1 MPGNTDATEP
11 DAFSEEVKE
20 TEPHQ
25 VISMDFTKL
34 QDINQDIGAWLLS
47 EDKPIDYPVLQADDN
62 RCYLNHLYT
71 GEINGAGS
79 LFLDYRNTG
88 LFTDRNSVIYGHHIK
103 NESMFHTLEGYK
115 KQDYY
120 DSHPIMILYTPDGD
134 YLVELI
140 SGTIEDGMKEFV
152 KFDFENEED
161 FTEYVNALRSRS
173 TFQSTVELQPDDRL
187 LSLCTCSYE
196 WSEASY
202 LVVGRL
208 TPIMT
213 GNQ

>member
-1 MPGNTDATEP
+1 
-11 DAFSEEVKE
+11 
-20 TEPHQ
+20 
-25 VISMDFTKL
+25 
-34 QDINQDIGAWLLS
+34 
-47 EDKPIDYPVLQADDN
+47 
-62 RCYLNHLYT
+62 
-71 GEINGAGS
+71 
-79 LFLDYRNTG
+79 
-88 LFTDRNSVIYGHHIK
+88 
-103 NESMFHTLEGYK
+103 MFHTLEGYK

-196 WSEASY
+196 WSEARY